1 MEARVTTEPDPRP
14 ACGGRSDAIRALAEE
29 DRVHRDVCLSEVVF
43 APERQ
48 HRFASTWSYLGH
60 ASQGPEAG
68 DYLTQEIAGLPP
80 GEAAAAEP
88 DTHRLPFIHV
98 EARGDEEVMLAGT
111 CGQLLARIGGARK
124 FRQKRVEL
132 FNPERPLPA
141 IQLFV

>member
-1 MEARVTTEPDPRP
+1 MEARATTEPDPRP
-14 ACGGRSDAIRALAEE
+14 ACGALAEE